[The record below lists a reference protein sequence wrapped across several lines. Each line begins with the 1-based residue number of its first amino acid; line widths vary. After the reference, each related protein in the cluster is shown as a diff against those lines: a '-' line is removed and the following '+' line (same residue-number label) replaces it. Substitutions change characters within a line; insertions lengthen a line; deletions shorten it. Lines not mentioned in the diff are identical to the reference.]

1 MLPTVVKIQ
10 WLDNNYIKLHSDGII
25 YGNDLILNWIYS
37 LPHIV
42 PRAMHL
48 QQYFIPILKA

>member
-25 YGNDLILNWIYS
+25 NGNDLILNWIYS